1 MRPAA
6 ALAALV
12 LLAGGCG
19 GGGGEDATTS
29 SAIDLT
35 VTVWPTGVNGD
46 SAVWRLRCE
55 PAGGDHPDPAT
66 ACAALTA
73 VKDPFGPLPPPERCM
88 EIPESGPEVAKI
100 DGTFRGRTVHASFSR
115 ANACVTPTW
124 DRIAPVFTTG
134 F

>member
-1 MRPAA
+1 VRRTA

-19 GGGGEDATTS
+19 GGDEGPTAS

-46 SAVWRLRCE
+46 SAVWRLQCE
-55 PAGGDHPDPAT
+55 PTGGDHPDPET
-66 ACAALTA
+66 ACAALTT
-73 VKDPFGPLPPPERCM
+73 VKDPFGPLPPPKRCM
-88 EIPESGPEVAKI
+88 EIPESGPEVAEI
-100 DGTFRGRTVHASFSR
+100 DGTFRGRKVHASFSR
-115 ANACVTPTW
+115 ANACVTPRW